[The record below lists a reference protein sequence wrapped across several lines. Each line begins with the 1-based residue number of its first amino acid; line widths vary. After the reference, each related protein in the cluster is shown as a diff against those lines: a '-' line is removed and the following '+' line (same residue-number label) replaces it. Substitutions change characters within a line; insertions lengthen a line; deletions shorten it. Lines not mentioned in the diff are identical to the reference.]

1 MKTILVFLLTLT
13 IGLALPNPTWAHG
26 GGGGAGGA
34 GSGNGGGGGGNGGGG
49 SSSSSAG
56 SGGLGFGHAT
66 VGNPGHNASST
77 RSSHSQEASHRKYLD
92 PFCSGWYPGYA
103 GAYDSNY
110 YYTPTPDQ
118 VTAAQKQVQT
128 YVAAEHKGQRHPTKH
143 RYIAVRTLN
152 PTKAQL
158 ADYEKKLADAKSTA
172 ASGKS
177 QLSNRWVAPDR
188 LRCVMLFD
196 TQSKQFAG
204 SGCYVVGG
212 TPPSGT
218 VAKFDTYSAEF
229 VGASSL

>member
-1 MKTILVFLLTLT
+1 MSPPSSRRAP
-13 IGLALPNPTWAHG
+13 LAALGPAI
-26 GGGGAGGA
+26 AA
-34 GSGNGGGGGGNGGGG
+34 
-49 SSSSSAG
+49 
-56 SGGLGFGHAT
+56 LGFFVFFVNQLARAESYKSFPKY
-66 VGNPGHNASST
+66 PGQHE
-77 RSSHSQEASHRKYLD
+77 HHHRDYLD

-128 YVAAEHKGQRHPTKH
+128 YVAAVHKGRHPARH

-152 PTKAQL
+152 PTKVQL
-158 ADYEKKLADAKSTA
+158 AEYEKKLADAKSAA
-172 ASGKS
+172 ASGES
-177 QLSNRWVAPDR
+177 QLSNRWVAPDK

-196 TQSKQFAG
+196 TQSKQFVG
-204 SGCYVVGG
+204 NGCYVIAG

-229 VGASSL
+229 VGGSSL

>member
-1 MKTILVFLLTLT
+1 MSPPSSRRVPPA
-13 IGLALPNPTWAHG
+13 AL
-26 GGGGAGGA
+26 GAA
-34 GSGNGGGGGGNGGGG
+34 I
-49 SSSSSAG
+49 AA
-56 SGGLGFGHAT
+56 LGFFAFF
-66 VGNPGHNASST
+66 VNQLVRA
-77 RSSHSQEASHRKYLD
+77 ESHRSFPKSPGQHEHYHRAYLD
-92 PFCSGWYPGYA
+92 PFCSGWYPGYG

-128 YVAAEHKGQRHPTKH
+128 YVAAVHKGRRHPATH

-152 PTKAQL
+152 PTKVQL
-158 ADYEKKLADAKSTA
+158 ADYEKKLADAKSAT
-172 ASGKS
+172 ASGES
-177 QLSNRWVAPDR
+177 QLSNRWVAPDK

-204 SGCYVVGG
+204 SGCYVIAG

-229 VGASSL
+229 VGTSSL